1 MKKGIIAVSLLLSG
15 ALLITPITNALSKS
29 DEKETTVKPVKIEQ
43 NVQSEK
49 IESTDKINEVNNKT
63 TQTNDID
70 KQETSIKENLT
81 KENNKETIK
90 KENKKENKKEDTAK
104 EESIK
109 ENKIED
115 KVQNTQNTTEE
126 KPQEPEQKENLG
138 MSKSQAEAVLNKY
151 LNKVEK
157 TDLTYTYQGDEN
169 TFESIKEKGIR
180 GYVFLPNVDTD
191 MAYLVDKDNGN
202 IYFFHPSGYFELLQ

>member
-70 KQETSIKENLT
+70 KQETYIKENVT
-81 KENNKETIK
+81 KENNKETI
-90 KENKKENKKEDTAK
+90 KKENKKEDTAK

-151 LNKVEK
+151 LNEVEK

>member
-49 IESTDKINEVNNKT
+49 IESTDKINEVNDKT

-70 KQETSIKENLT
+70 KQETYI
-81 KENNKETIK
+81 
-90 KENKKENKKEDTAK
+90 KENKKSEEN
-104 EESIK
+104 I
-109 ENKIED
+109 IED

-126 KPQEPEQKENLG
+126 KFQASEQKEDLR

-151 LNKVEK
+151 LNEVEK

>member
-70 KQETSIKENLT
+70 KQETYI
-81 KENNKETIK
+81 
-90 KENKKENKKEDTAK
+90 KENKKEDTVK
-104 EESIK
+104 EKSIK
-109 ENKIED
+109 ENIIED

-126 KPQEPEQKENLG
+126 KFQTSEQKEDLR

-151 LNKVEK
+151 LNEVEK

>member
-63 TQTNDID
+63 TQTN
-70 KQETSIKENLT
+70 
-81 KENNKETIK
+81 
-90 KENKKENKKEDTAK
+90 
-104 EESIK
+104 
-109 ENKIED
+109 
-115 KVQNTQNTTEE
+115 EE
-126 KPQEPEQKENLG
+126 KFQASEQKEDLR

-151 LNKVEK
+151 LNEVEK

>member
-49 IESTDKINEVNNKT
+49 IESTDKINEVNDKT

-70 KQETSIKENLT
+70 KQETYI
-81 KENNKETIK
+81 
-90 KENKKENKKEDTAK
+90 KENKKEDTVK

-109 ENKIED
+109 ENIIED

-126 KPQEPEQKENLG
+126 KFQASEQKEDLR

-151 LNKVEK
+151 LNEIEK

>member
-49 IESTDKINEVNNKT
+49 IESTDKINEVNDKT

-70 KQETSIKENLT
+70 KQETYI
-81 KENNKETIK
+81 
-90 KENKKENKKEDTAK
+90 KENKKEDTAK

-109 ENKIED
+109 ENIIED
-115 KVQNTQNTTEE
+115 KVQNTQNTTGE
-126 KPQEPEQKENLG
+126 KFQTSEQKEDLR

-151 LNKVEK
+151 LNEVEK

-169 TFESIKEKGIR
+169 TFESIKEKGII

>member
-49 IESTDKINEVNNKT
+49 IESTDKINVVNNKT

-70 KQETSIKENLT
+70 KQETYI
-81 KENNKETIK
+81 
-90 KENKKENKKEDTAK
+90 KENKKEDTVK

-109 ENKIED
+109 ENIIED

-126 KPQEPEQKENLG
+126 KFQASEQKEDLR

-151 LNKVEK
+151 LNEVEK